1 MRALLF
7 PGQGSQKVGMG
18 KALAEAFEP
27 ARLAYQE
34 ADDALGFAI
43 SKLCFEGP
51 EDELTRTENTQPA
64 ILATSVAALRTLE
77 TERGL
82 MFDVAAGHSLGEFS
96 ALVAARA
103 LHFDDA
109 LRLVRL
115 RGQAM
120 QEAVP
125 QGQGAMAA
133 LIGLDTDGV
142 RALCAEAAQGQV
154 CEPANFNGG
163 GQVVI
168 SGHAEAID
176 RAVAAAKGA
185 GAKRAVKLQVS
196 APFHCALMKP
206 AAERL
211 AEALADVQI
220 HAMQAPVVNNVTA
233 EPSRDQTR
241 VKELLVAQVTGSV
254 RWEESILAMAGMG
267 VEQALE
273 VGAGSVLRGLV
284 KRITSDI
291 TVAGAGEPDEI
302 RNVEV

>member
-18 KALAEAFEP
+18 KALAASFES

-51 EDELTRTENTQPA
+51 EADLTRTENTQPA
-64 ILATSVAALRTLE
+64 ILATSIAALRTLE
-77 TERGL
+77 AERGL
-82 MFDVAAGHSLGEFS
+82 SFDVAAGHSLGEFS
-96 ALVAARA
+96 ALVAVRA
-103 LHFDDA
+103 LHFADA

-125 QGQGAMAA
+125 EGQGAMAA
-133 LIGLDTDGV
+133 LIGLDPDGV
-142 RALCAEAAQGQV
+142 RALCEEAAQGQV

-176 RAVAAAKGA
+176 RAVAAAKGK

-196 APFHCALMKP
+196 APFHCALMQP

-211 AEALADVQI
+211 AEALEGVQV
-220 HAMQAPVVNNVTA
+220 HAMQIPVVANVTA
-233 EPSRDQTR
+233 EPNRDQTR
-241 VKELLVAQVTGSV
+241 VKELLIRQVTGSV
-254 RWEESILAMAGMG
+254 RWEESVLAMVQLG
-267 VEQALE
+267 VDNALE

-284 KRITSDI
+284 KRIASDL
-291 TVAGAGEPDEI
+291 TVAGAGEPDDI
-302 RNVEV
+302 KSVEV

>member
-18 KALAEAFEP
+18 KALAASFES

-51 EDELTRTENTQPA
+51 EADLTRTENTQPA
-64 ILATSVAALRTLE
+64 ILATSIAALRTLE
-77 TERGL
+77 AERGL
-82 MFDVAAGHSLGEFS
+82 SFDVAAGHSLGEFS
-96 ALVAARA
+96 ALVAVRA
-103 LHFDDA
+103 LHFADA

-125 QGQGAMAA
+125 EGQGAMAA
-133 LIGLDTDGV
+133 LIGLDPDGV
-142 RALCAEAAQGQV
+142 RALCEEAAQGQV

-176 RAVAAAKGA
+176 RAVAAAKGK

-196 APFHCALMKP
+196 APFHCALMQP

-211 AEALADVQI
+211 AEALEGVQV
-220 HAMQAPVVNNVTA
+220 HAMQIPVVANVTA
-233 EPSRDQTR
+233 EPNRDQTR
-241 VKELLVAQVTGSV
+241 VKELLVRQVTGSV
-254 RWEESILAMAGMG
+254 RWEESVLAMVQLG
-267 VEQALE
+267 VDNALE

-284 KRITSDI
+284 KRIASDL
-291 TVAGAGEPDEI
+291 TVAGAGEPDDI
-302 RNVEV
+302 KSVEV